1 MRILLLT
8 VCVHT
13 AMLGAHSL
21 EDDSPSNNKKLVY
34 DSNTDLFLLLS
45 TVQHCLI
52 FKKIIAHVFLSKLYY
67 FIFDF
72 MARIRILFW
81 FIPPG
86 IYLEW

>member
-1 MRILLLT
+1 MWSWVYGNDYKMRILLLT

-52 FKKIIAHVFLSKLYY
+52 F
-67 FIFDF
+67 
-72 MARIRILFW
+72 
-81 FIPPG
+81 
-86 IYLEW
+86 